1 LDSKSPL
8 GSAATET
15 DNKSCSNNPLGYA
28 ERVFEFMAV
37 FGAITDILAI
47 KVGHDTG
54 NKAATGCTVVL
65 CEQGAVADVPAA
77 RGVSKC

>member
-1 LDSKSPL
+1 
-8 GSAATET
+8 
-15 DNKSCSNNPLGYA
+15 
-28 ERVFEFMAV
+28 MAV